1 MVDSMPKKTTKK
13 REKTNGVKPH
23 GKRTYERTTPV
34 GRVRK
39 HVEKSLRIANFAT
52 ERMSAW
58 EHSTDPSL
66 VAALAHARNAT
77 ASLSEALTNVNKL
90 FEAEWV
96 PPKKL
101 TTLNFTEGEEV
112 KISDKYKEKYLQIYA
127 ANVVDNLVVA
137 KCLPTGE
144 IAVRHGS
151 QSPFIVAKSHIE
163 KKRPAR
169 ASTSADNHAA
179 K

>member
-1 MVDSMPKKTTKK
+1 MVDQMSKTLKK
-13 REKTNGVKPH
+13 RSRANGVKP

-66 VAALAHARNAT
+66 VAALAHARNAAT
-77 ASLSEALTNVNKL
+77 SLSEALAHVNKL
-90 FEAEWV
+90 FEADWV

-101 TTLNFTEGEEV
+101 TTLNFTEGEDV
-112 KISDKYKEKYLQIYA
+112 KISDKYREKYLQIYA
-127 ANVVDNLVVA
+127 TAIVDNLVVA

-163 KKRPAR
+163 KKRPAKA
-169 ASTSADNHAA
+169 ASGSDNHAT

>member
-1 MVDSMPKKTTKK
+1 MAKTSKKKK
-13 REKTNGVKPH
+13 APGSKPPS
-23 GKRTYERTTPV
+23 KRTYERTTPV

-39 HVEKSLRIANFAT
+39 HVEKSLRIAIFAT

-66 VAALAHARNAT
+66 VAALAHARNAA
-77 ASLSEALTNVNKL
+77 ASLTEALKNVDKL
-90 FEAEWV
+90 FDADWV
-96 PPKKL
+96 PPRKA
-101 TTLNFTEGEEV
+101 TTANFTEGEEV
-112 KISDKYKEKYLQIYA
+112 KIADKYRAKYLSIYA
-127 ANVVDNLVVA
+127 PGVVDNLVVA

-151 QSPFIVAKSHIE
+151 QSPFITAKSHIE
-163 KKRPAR
+163 KKRPAKG
-169 ASTSADNHAA
+169 ASADSHAS

>member
-1 MVDSMPKKTTKK
+1 MAKAKTKK
-13 REKTNGVKPH
+13 REKNGVAKAAH

-39 HVEKSLRIANFAT
+39 HVEKSLRIAIFAA

-77 ASLSEALTNVNKL
+77 SSLVEALKNVDKL

-101 TTLNFTEGEEV
+101 TVMNFTEGEDV
-112 KISDKYKEKYLQIYA
+112 KISDKYREKYLNLYTPTVI
-127 ANVVDNLVVA
+127 DNLVVA

-144 IAVRHGS
+144 IAVRHGA
-151 QSPFIVAKSHIE
+151 QSPFMVAKSHIE

-169 ASTSADNHAA
+169 EASATTRG
-179 K
+179 